1 MPRRPTKA
9 SSPRRPNSARSM
21 PTSPRKHTSRSKA
34 TAPRSGRSP
43 KAGASPTLK
52 PGHAAGLLF
61 GLFVG
66 VSFSWAAV
74 LRRLREGVRT
84 GLFLVLSGFGGAAG
98 AHRFQHF
105 QRLIRA
111 SAALFVQG
119 LELFVSHFFR
129 HRQPVLGA

>member
-21 PTSPRKHTSRSKA
+21 PTSPRKHTS
-34 TAPRSGRSP
+34 RSP